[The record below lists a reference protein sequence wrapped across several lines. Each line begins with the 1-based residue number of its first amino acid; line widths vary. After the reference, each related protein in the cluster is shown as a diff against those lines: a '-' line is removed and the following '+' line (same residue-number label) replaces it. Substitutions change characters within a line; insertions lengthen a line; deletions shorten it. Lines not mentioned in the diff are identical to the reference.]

1 VRNSNPK
8 FEPPKFE
15 RNPKLEKGMKF
26 KTRLTADSTE
36 FTDAFSTHRI
46 LKVAQIF
53 NLPYRRILFC

>member
-1 VRNSNPK
+1 
-8 FEPPKFE
+8 
-15 RNPKLEKGMKF
+15 MKF

-53 NLPYRRILFC
+53 NLPYRHKCPVIARLKGSFGL